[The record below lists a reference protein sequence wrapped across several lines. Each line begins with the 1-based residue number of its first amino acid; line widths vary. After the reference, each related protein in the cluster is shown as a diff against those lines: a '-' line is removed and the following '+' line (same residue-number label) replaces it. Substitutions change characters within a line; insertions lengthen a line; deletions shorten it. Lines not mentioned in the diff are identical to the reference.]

1 MNKTI
6 YFIANWKMNGN
17 HNSINEIEKV
27 LIFFKKNTIYKFK
40 KIIFCPPSNLLTSFR
55 LKIKSKLI
63 DFGAQDISKINLNN
77 GPYTGQLSAKMLKD
91 SGANYVI
98 IGHSEKRLIDEDF
111 KTIKEKI
118 NISLKNKLK
127 IIFCIGE
134 NLSQKNN
141 GSSLNVLKKQIL
153 SSLDVNKIN
162 FNNLIIAYEPI
173 WSIGTGIVPTNDYL
187 DKIYRNLKKFLKE
200 KYKVNSPIM
209 LYGGSVTTDNVAT
222 LGKIGLISGFLI
234 GGASLKSKSFIKIIK
249 NYFK

>member
-17 HNSINEIEKV
+17 HNSINEIERV
-27 LIFFKKNTIYKFK
+27 SNFFRKNTINKFK
-40 KIIFCPPSNLLTSFR
+40 KIIFCPPSNLLSSFS
-55 LKIKSKLI
+55 KKMKSKLI
-63 DFGAQDISKINLNN
+63 DFGAQDISKINLHN

-118 NISLKNKLK
+118 NIALKNKLK

-134 NLSQKNN
+134 NLSQKNK
-141 GSSLNVLKKQIL
+141 GSSLNVLKKQIS
-153 SSLDVNKIN
+153 SSLEKKIN

-173 WSIGTGIVPTNDYL
+173 WSIGTGIVPSNNYL

-209 LYGGSVTTDNVAT
+209 LYGGSVTTDNVVT

-234 GGASLKSKSFIKIIK
+234 GGASLKSTSFIKIIK